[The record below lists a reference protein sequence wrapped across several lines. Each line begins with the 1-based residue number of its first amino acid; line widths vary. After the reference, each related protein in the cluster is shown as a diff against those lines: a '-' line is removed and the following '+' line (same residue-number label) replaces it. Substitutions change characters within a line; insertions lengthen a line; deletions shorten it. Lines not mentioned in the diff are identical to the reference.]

1 MITEKT
7 YKALKLL
14 AAWTN
19 WNTPIMAKDFA
30 WLLWG
35 DEPDKRY
42 LFEARTNTGNGA
54 CVGKKAWLC
63 AGSLLGKLSK
73 QGLAKS
79 VIIGCK
85 YGYCITSKGKD
96 EIMKYEEKGGT
107 Q

>member
-1 MITEKT
+1 
-7 YKALKLL
+7 
-14 AAWTN
+14 
-19 WNTPIMAKDFA
+19 MAKDFA